1 MTLVFALYGGLDV
14 SFEKLSNYFE
24 QIKSANPR
32 THAKVESFGGH
43 FHRSFFLSGFS
54 ARAVKYCQ
62 PVIALDGTHLKGLMN
77 LNGTLL
83 VASAKDPNNSMLI
96 LGLAIVPVENGANWT
111 WFLKHLKQAG
121 VFANN
126 PVVISDRLKGL
137 INSCKTVL
145 PYCAHRFCMRHIVAN
160 IRSTNGASS
169 ADHFEELATRLSKT
183 NMGAY
188 RYLTN
193 GSSLPRECWVTYAF
207 VCPTFGNV
215 TSNLSES
222 ANNWIGEEVR
232 SSDVVQHHF
241 KYMMHMLENV
251 NDRRKKMS
259 SWPSTGIT
267 PFFNKALDK
276 DKLSSKKVKVHECK
290 PGETF
295 LALYDDASA
304 PNRHIWRNVNIANRT
319 CDCSQWFDNKRPCI
333 HAIACM
339 HKLNIS
345 SMYFG
350 YDEAK
355 KWRDMSKTEQRQH
368 QKKKV
373 SELQER
379 QARGQANLG
388 NTFAMVEQNN
398 QMLRMICQSLDIQSP
413 KDMPITTTK
422 IPAPPNTFN
431 ESAVDSST
439 QDIAGRHPDFFFSSN
454 QLNISR
460 SLAAK
465 DGALDFI
472 SERSV
477 ERREE
482 AALIKW
488 KALAKLTDM
497 DQTMM
502 QSWQIGM
509 TISYIVFKHPE

>member
-1 MTLVFALYGGLDV
+1 MTLVFALSGGLDV

-24 QIKSANPR
+24 QIKSANPG

-54 ARAVKYCQ
+54 ARAAKYCQ

-183 NMGAY
+183 NMG
-188 RYLTN
+188 
-193 GSSLPRECWVTYAF
+193 
-207 VCPTFGNV
+207 
-215 TSNLSES
+215 
-222 ANNWIGEEVR
+222 EEVR
-232 SSDVVQHHF
+232 SSDVVQLHF

-267 PFFNKALDK
+267 PFFNKALDR

-304 PNRHIWRNVNIANRT
+304 PNRYLWRNVNIANRT
-319 CDCSQWFDNKRPCI
+319 CDCSQWFDNKRPYI

-339 HKLNIS
+339 HKLNIDPQEFFDQCYQIQWYKEIYTDFLTPVAPLDLERDSNSMVPNALLNQTS
-345 SMYFG
+345 SKPG
-350 YDEAK
+350 PKSK
-355 KWRDMSKTEQRQH
+355 KR
-368 QKKKV
+368 KK
-373 SELQER
+373 
-379 QARGQANLG
+379 
-388 NTFAMVEQNN
+388 
-398 QMLRMICQSLDIQSP
+398 
-413 KDMPITTTK
+413 
-422 IPAPPNTFN
+422 
-431 ESAVDSST
+431 
-439 QDIAGRHPDFFFSSN
+439 SN
-454 QLNISR
+454 
-460 SLAAK
+460 
-465 DGALDFI
+465 
-472 SERSV
+472 
-477 ERREE
+477 
-482 AALIKW
+482 
-488 KALAKLTDM
+488 
-497 DQTMM
+497 
-502 QSWQIGM
+502 GM
-509 TISYIVFKHPE
+509 RN